1 MNYKILFSIV
11 VATIYICSISSYA
24 SVNDNGNIIENISGM
39 TKNNIL
45 NNSSLSNEHMNL
57 LSETN
62 KSNSEVILHH
72 NNILKL
78 LNNGYSK
85 LPVQHNLNNEY
96 SKLYVPQND
105 NDIINIINIANENS
119 NEDNSNGITS
129 SIGKHTINTNII
141 KKESKSICKAFTST
155 ICNVITL
162 PVSICSY
169 IFYGIVNS
177 ATSIIPESSIHKVTM
192 DLRDTSKEAAT
203 ISLNNSMTS
212 LVKCITLSCG
222 KLANIGTNAIGG
234 AKSYVVRKIWG

>member
-85 LPVQHNLNNEY
+85 LPVYRSNSDVNNKLNILHDSLKEENSIE
-96 SKLYVPQND
+96 KND
-105 NDIINIINIANENS
+105 NNNIILNISEQ
-119 NEDNSNGITS
+119 E
-129 SIGKHTINTNII
+129 I
-141 KKESKSICKAFTST
+141 KIKNKESICKHLTTMTYSIALLPMAIYGGIISNIRLGTNRITQDINNKLTEIRNGTKEFSGVVCNNTMSAFGGCVT
-155 ICNVITL
+155 ILCSKITNV
-162 PVSICSY
+162 
-169 IFYGIVNS
+169 
-177 ATSIIPESSIHKVTM
+177 
-192 DLRDTSKEAAT
+192 
-203 ISLNNSMTS
+203 
-212 LVKCITLSCG
+212 
-222 KLANIGTNAIGG
+222 GTNALGG